1 MSMSKETKKANA
13 VPLWVKPTLSIA
25 EATVYSGISR
35 EKLYELT
42 DKENCPFVLW
52 LGNKRRIK
60 RVAFDQFILDSF
72 SF

>member
-1 MSMSKETKKANA
+1 MSMSKETQTTNS
-13 VPLWVKPTLSIA
+13 VPLWVKTTLSIA
-25 EATVYSGISR
+25 EATAYSGISR
-35 EKLYELT
+35 DMLYELT
-42 DKENCPFVLW
+42 NKENCPFVLW